1 MGSFQGRSFLRPL
14 VKGNEDS
21 GFEVALVKTSFYHIM
36 MTGNFKLK
44 DVVAHTNNQ
53 VVALAAY
60 FTSSNR
66 SHPIVWEP
74 IQKLPGDKNVIS
86 LISVISKY

>member
-1 MGSFQGRSFLRPL
+1 MRHAQFNRKSVIFGLQIGSFQARSFLRPL

-21 GFEVALVKTSFYHIM
+21 GFEVALVKTSLYHIM

-44 DVVAHTNNQ
+44 DVAAHTNNQ

-66 SHPIVWEP
+66 SHPIV
-74 IQKLPGDKNVIS
+74 
-86 LISVISKY
+86 